1 MTMTKDNVTFG
12 LVSVARAPL
21 AGRDAEMSILDD
33 ALDFVEQEGKARIVT
48 LIGPQGIGK
57 SRLVQE
63 FVIKHR
69 AGSALLP
76 RVYRGSARD
85 TDAAYGLFA
94 RLLRMRFGLVEGM
107 DREAAKAAVRAQVS
121 KVLEDRKVGDVCYF
135 LGQFLELPFEESP
148 LTRAMKDEPVEGKL
162 MRRAIFKAFLEADAK
177 MSPMCLV
184 FDDLH
189 SAHDESLSLLRYLVE
204 YIEGP
209 VLVVCAARPELLM
222 NAEGWSRAGETNASG
237 LPGGAIASDPYGTPR
252 HRVVEVGP
260 LSEADSIAVME
271 ALLAPASNDEGD
283 VPAELVDMATLFASG
298 NPLLLEQMVRIYH
311 DKGVLEE
318 ETALT
323 DTPRWTVHLDKIATA
338 RLPLTIEDAVAAR
351 IAALEPDERRL
362 LELGAAMGSVFW
374 SAGFLPLLR
383 MGKDAPDVWHVRLE
397 PAGEGGEGGAGGG
410 AEAELARIQVTLAD
424 LVDRDYILKLPDST
438 FPSSDEYIFKHNKE
452 REAIQKRT
460 PPAAH
465 KRYHAV
471 LADWM
476 EHQETI
482 RSNEEYIAMLADHR
496 EKAGDPIRAGLDYL
510 DAGSAA
516 RARYASSRACEYYE
530 KGLEL
535 LGEAHAGKRIDVLH
549 DYGDVLLLSG
559 RIDDALSAFREM
571 LTLAFRLNLLHKGG
585 AAHNRIGRL
594 YRDTGALDEAQK
606 HLEAAMALFRAAGDE
621 RGVASTTDDIGKL
634 AWLKGEYQSALRFL
648 RDGLARRRRLGDRR
662 SIALSF
668 NNLGIVLQET
678 GEFRQALEAFE
689 QALTI
694 RREIGD
700 LVGVVAPLNNRGVI
714 AQDSQDF
721 AKALA
726 LYNEAFE
733 VAKQIGDRNRIAL
746 VLTNVGEAEYRSG
759 NPAKAIETLHQAEEH
774 FDELG
779 DKLGLAEV
787 LRALGKAYL
796 LHGDLVKARDAIGRA
811 VDLFAQVRSKAHLG
825 VALRTLGE
833 ITAAGGWGPAHT
845 KSAREYF
852 ARSATIF
859 EQTGNEVELARTFKA
874 YAKFL
879 STEAEYK
886 DDAAAKAD
894 AERMNHAAD
903 AIFGRLKVGVDAH
916 PRKPMPRPSDPDE
929 DIA

>member
-1 MTMTKDNVTFG
+1 MPRDSVTFG
-12 LVSVARAPL
+12 LVSVDRAPL
-21 AGRDAEMSILDD
+21 VGRDAEMALLDD
-33 ALDFVEQEGKARIVT
+33 ALRAVETERQTRIVT
-48 LIGPQGIGK
+48 VVGPQGIGK
-57 SRLVQE
+57 SRLIQE

-85 TDAAYGLFA
+85 TDASYGMFA
-94 RLLRMRFGLVEGM
+94 RLLRMRFGLVESM
-107 DREAAKAAVRAQVS
+107 DKEAAKAEVRAQVA
-121 KVLEDRKVGDVCYF
+121 KVTGDRKVGDICYF
-135 LGQFLELPFEESP
+135 LGQFLDLPFEESP
-148 LTRAMKDEPVEGKL
+148 LTRSLRENASEGQL
-162 MRRAIFKAFLEADAK
+162 IRRAIVKAFLESDAAH
-177 MSPMCLV
+177 SPMCLV
-184 FDDLH
+184 FDDVQN
-189 SAHDESLSLLRYLVE
+189 AHQDSLELLRYLLE
-204 YIEGP
+204 YLSGP
-209 VLVVCAARPELLM
+209 LLVVCAARSELLAS
-222 NAEGWSRAGETNASG
+222 AEVFSRSGE
-237 LPGGAIASDPYGTPR
+237 PR
-252 HRVVEVGP
+252 YKQIELEP
-260 LSEADSIAVME
+260 LNDADATSVME
-271 ALLAPASNDEGD
+271 SLLEPARTDAG
-283 VPAELVDMATLFASG
+283 VPAQLVDLATGFAAG

-318 ETALT
+318 ETVLSGS
-323 DTPRWTVHLDKIATA
+323 PKWNVHLDKIDTA
-338 RLPLTIEDAVAAR
+338 RLPLTIEDAVNAR
-351 IAALEPDERRL
+351 LAALEPEERRL

-374 SAGFLPLLR
+374 SAGFVPLLR
-383 MGKDAPDVWHVRLE
+383 MNKDAPEVWHLGVR
-397 PAGEGGEGGAGGG
+397 AEGNEVAPVR
-410 AEAELARIQVTLAD
+410 ADEAELVKIQGMLTE
-424 LVDRDYILKLPDST
+424 LVERDYVLRLPDST
-438 FPSSDEYIFKHNKE
+438 FPDSDEYIFKHNKE
-452 REAIQKRT
+452 RETIQKRT
-460 PPAAH
+460 PAASL

-476 EHQETI
+476 HHQETI

-496 EKAGDPIRAGLDYL
+496 EKSGDGVRAGLDFL
-510 DAGSAA
+510 DAGRAA
-516 RARYASSRACEYYE
+516 RARYANAKACEYYE
-530 KGLEL
+530 RGLEL
-535 LGEAHAGKRIDVLH
+535 LGDAYVGKRIDALH

-571 LTLAFRLNLLHKGG
+571 LTLAFRLNLLPKGG

-594 YRDTGALDEAQK
+594 FRDTGALDDAQK

-621 RGVASTTDDIGKL
+621 RGVASSIDDIGKL
-634 AWLKGEYQSALRFL
+634 SWLRGEYPAALGYL

-668 NNLGIVLQET
+668 NNLGVVLQDS

-700 LVGVVAPLNNRGVI
+700 LVGVVATLNNLGTI

-721 AKALA
+721 PRALSLFQDA
-726 LYNEAFE
+726 YE

-746 VLTNVGEAEYRSG
+746 VLTNIGETEYRSG
-759 NPAKAIETLHQAEEH
+759 NPAKAIEVLSDAEGQ

-779 DKLGLAEV
+779 DKLGLADV

-796 LHGDLVKARDAIGRA
+796 LQGDLKKARDAIGRA
-811 VDLFAQVRSKAHLG
+811 VDLFAQVRSKVHLG

-874 YAKFL
+874 FARFL
-879 STEAEYK
+879 SKEPELSVDPNVIAEAQRM
-886 DDAAAKAD
+886 DATAG
-894 AERMNHAAD
+894 R
-903 AIFGRLKVGVDAH
+903 IFARLQIGLDAH
-916 PRKPMPRPSDPDE
+916 PRLDVPRPSDPDE
-929 DIA
+929 M